1 MQEESINIPK
11 PDNTELSVTNELIQ
25 LKTENSSIAM
35 SNIVLV
41 TNKPA
46 VSRNLDGRLEVF
58 VRGAD
63 KALWHIWQTAPNSGW
78 SDWHSLGLTI
88 TSNPAV
94 YANADGRLEVFA
106 RSTDNALW
114 HIWQTAP
121 NSGWSDWH
129 SLGHTITSDPAVHA
143 NADGR

>member
-1 MQEESINIPK
+1 MKEESINIPN
-11 PDNTELSVTNELIQ
+11 PDNAEFSVTNEVIQ
-25 LKTENSSIAM
+25 LKTENSSISM
-35 SNIVLV
+35 SSITSV

-63 KALWHIWQTAPNSGW
+63 NALWHIWQTASN
-78 SDWHSLGLTI
+78 SDWSNWQSLGNTI
-88 TSNPAV
+88 TSDPAV

-106 RSTDNALW
+106 RGTDNALW

-121 NSGWSDWH
+121 NSGWS
-129 SLGHTITSDPAVHA
+129 
-143 NADGR
+143 

>member
-11 PDNTELSVTNELIQ
+11 PDNAELSVTNELI
-25 LKTENSSIAM
+25 ENSSIAM
-35 SNIVLV
+35 SSIVSV

-63 KALWHIWQTAPNSGW
+63 NALWHIWQTTPNSGW
-78 SDWHSLGLTI
+78 SDWQSLGNTI

-94 YANADGRLEVFA
+94 YANADGRLEVFVRGA
-106 RSTDNALW
+106 DY
-114 HIWQTAP
+114 QCKCK
-121 NSGWSDWH
+121 
-129 SLGHTITSDPAVHA
+129 SLSFWYVTGNCFPLPITFCYQ
-143 NADGR
+143 

>member
-11 PDNTELSVTNELIQ
+11 PDNTEFSVANELIQ

-35 SNIVLV
+35 SSIVSV

-58 VRGAD
+58 ARGTD
-63 KALWHIWQTAPNSGW
+63 NALWHIWQTAPNSGW
-78 SDWHSLGLTI
+78 SGWQSLGHTI

-106 RSTDNALW
+106 RGTDNTLW
-114 HIWQTAP
+114 HIW
-121 NSGWSDWH
+121 
-129 SLGHTITSDPAVHA
+129 
-143 NADGR
+143 

>member
-11 PDNTELSVTNELIQ
+11 PDNAELSVINELI
-25 LKTENSSIAM
+25 ENSSIAM
-35 SNIVLV
+35 SSIVSV

-63 KALWHIWQTAPNSGW
+63 NALWHIWQTAPNSDW
-78 SDWHSLGLTI
+78 SNWQSLGNTI

-106 RSTDNALW
+106 RGADN
-114 HIWQTAP
+114 
-121 NSGWSDWH
+121 
-129 SLGHTITSDPAVHA
+129 
-143 NADGR
+143 